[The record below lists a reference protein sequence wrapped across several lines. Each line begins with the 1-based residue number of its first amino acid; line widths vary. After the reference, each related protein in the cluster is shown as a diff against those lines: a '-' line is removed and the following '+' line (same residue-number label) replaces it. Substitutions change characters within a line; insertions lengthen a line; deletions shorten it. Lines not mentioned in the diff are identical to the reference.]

1 MPSTILK
8 DQNLRIIFSITLM
21 AVMGVASLTP
31 VFPAMREIFDLSAR
45 QVGYLVTFFTLP
57 GVILTPFFGIL
68 ADRLGRKVVLIPSL
82 FLFSIAGTA
91 CGFMESFTW
100 LLVFRFIQGMG
111 SAALGSINITLIGDL
126 YEGRKRAEAM
136 GYNASVLSV
145 GTAVYPAIG
154 GGLATMAWYYPFLL
168 PALALPVGLWV
179 VCCLKN
185 PEPEKGQKLGNYL
198 SNTWK
203 LLLDRQVLGL
213 FILSVLTFIILYGS
227 FLTYL
232 PVMLGERFQ
241 APAWQIGVL
250 MSASSIATAITS
262 SMLGRLT
269 DRFSDLTL
277 LVSSYIL
284 YVLSMVLIPFV
295 MGIWQVLI
303 PALLFGMAQ
312 GINIP
317 GLMNILSGLAPLKY
331 RAIFMSINGWVLR
344 IGQTLGPLIIGAVYL
359 AGGTLWAFLAGAMVA
374 VLMIV
379 IVVFLVG
386 GNAIAR
392 KQI

>member
-284 YVLSMVLIPFV
+284 YVLAMVLIPFV